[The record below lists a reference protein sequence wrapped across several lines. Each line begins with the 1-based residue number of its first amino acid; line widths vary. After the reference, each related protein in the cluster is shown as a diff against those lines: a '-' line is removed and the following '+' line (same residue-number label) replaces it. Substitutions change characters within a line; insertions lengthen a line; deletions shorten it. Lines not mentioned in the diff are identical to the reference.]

1 MRNSVIVTSIVA
13 LGLSIGARNA
23 NADRIVTAN
32 ETNDPGALT
41 FATDSGLVSAAN
53 PTGAVCATANEDNT
67 ACFGTAYNVSSALIG
82 SAFMANG
89 GTFGVN
95 LCDVLGTTCGLDG
108 RNTANTISDQLW
120 LQVGAQNAAAG
131 TNSLLWCW
139 DSDLEPNV
147 NICQDQ
153 ITVANPMQVLE
164 PAFGFTDLTQLF
176 TGTSGPLAAGQWTI
190 RAESEVVPEPSSLF
204 LVVSGLAIGA
214 LCLRKRRVFQPNDL
228 PEAPQQNH

>member
-23 NADRIVTAN
+23 NADRVVTAD
-32 ETNDPGALT
+32 ETNDPGAMT
-41 FATDSGLVSAAN
+41 FATDSGLVSPAN
-53 PTGAVCATANEDNT
+53 PTGAVCATANEDIT
-67 ACFGTAYNVSSALIG
+67 ACFGTAYNVSSNLIG
-82 SAFMANG
+82 STFRANG

-95 LCDVLGTTCGLDG
+95 LCNVLGASCSLDG

-139 DSDLEPNV
+139 DSDLEPNI

-153 ITVANPMQVLE
+153 ITVANPIQVLE
-164 PAFGFTDLTQLF
+164 PAAGFIDLTQFF
-176 TGTSGPLAAGQWTI
+176 TGPSGPLAAGQWTI
-190 RAESEVVPEPSSLF
+190 RAESEVPEPSSLF
-204 LVVSGLAIGA
+204 LVAMGLAVGA

>member
-23 NADRIVTAN
+23 NADRVVTAD
-32 ETNDPGALT
+32 ETNDPGAMT
-41 FATDSGLVSAAN
+41 FATDSGLVSPAN
-53 PTGAVCATANEDNT
+53 PTGAVCATANEDIT
-67 ACFGTAYNVSSALIG
+67 ACFGTAYNVSSALI
-82 SAFMANG
+82 SSTFVANG

-108 RNTANTISDQLW
+108 RNAANTISDQLW
-120 LQVGAQNAAAG
+120 LQVGPQNAG

-147 NICQDQ
+147 NICQDR

-164 PAFGFTDLTQLF
+164 PLGGFTNLTSIF
-176 TGTSGPLAAGQWTI
+176 TGPNGPLAAGQWTI
-190 RAESEVVPEPSSLF
+190 QAQSEVPEPSSLF